1 MAKTLEELR
10 ALARS
15 LGLKAYSKLNKAE
28 LLRLLAKQKSP
39 RKKTAKTGQRAR
51 KPATPKAAAKKQL
64 LKKPPATRPRPAAPS
79 HPEPA
84 AHFRPQAAPV
94 TTDEERVE
102 TAKYAL
108 VPPGAALSAR
118 RLADLQE
125 DIDQLPAPRQPQLT
139 LLPQKPG
146 VLHAYWALAPEPAA
160 RLAQLRLRLCR
171 LADDALEVIEEIT
184 LPAARGLWYFHVP
197 EDAEPGAYCVHLGHY
212 DAAGHFVSAIERA
225 IARIPTLYASGE
237 KDRRWGVS
245 EAQFRAMYLRAGGV
259 VRGRRLGWPGG
270 ISSQR

>member
-15 LGLKAYSKLNKAE
+15 LGLKAYSKLSKAE
-28 LLRLLAKQKSP
+28 LLRLLAKQNP
-39 RKKTAKTGQRAR
+39 AREKTAKTGQRAR
-51 KPATPKAAAKKQL
+51 KPATPKATAKKPAV
-64 LKKPPATRPRPAAPS
+64 KKPRAARPRLAAPS

-84 AHFRPQAAPV
+84 AHLQPQATPV

-146 VLHAYWALAPEPAA
+146 VLHAYWALAPGQAA

-184 LPAARGLWYFHVP
+184 LPAGRGLWYFHVP
-197 EDAEPGAYCVHLGHY
+197 EDAEPGAWCVHLGHY

-259 VRGRRLGWPGG
+259 VRGKRLSWPGSF
-270 ISSQR
+270 SSR

>member
-15 LGLKAYSKLNKAE
+15 LGLKAYSKLGKAE
-28 LLRLLAKQKSP
+28 LLRLLAKQKP
-39 RKKTAKTGQRAR
+39 AHKKTAKAGQRAR
-51 KPATPKAAAKKQL
+51 KTATPEATVKKQL
-64 LKKPPATRPRPAAPS
+64 VKKPPAMRPRPAAPS
-79 HPEPA
+79 HPEPGMDLV
-84 AHFRPQAAPV
+84 PQPIARAV
-94 TTDEERVE
+94 SDKERIE
-102 TAKYAL
+102 TAKYAIA
-108 VPPGAALSAR
+108 PPGVTLTSR
-118 RLADLQE
+118 PLTDLQE
-125 DIDQLPAPRQPQLT
+125 DIDQMPAPRQPLLT

-146 VLHAYWALAPEPAA
+146 VLHAYWALAPEPAVHGA
-160 RLAQLRLRLCR
+160 PLRLRLCR

-237 KDRRWGVS
+237 KDRRWG
-245 EAQFRAMYLRAGGV
+245 
-259 VRGRRLGWPGG
+259 
-270 ISSQR
+270 

>member
-15 LGLKAYSKLNKAE
+15 LGLKAYSKLSKAE

-39 RKKTAKTGQRAR
+39 RKKTAKTGPRAR
-51 KPATPKAAAKKQL
+51 KPATPKATAKKRL
-64 LKKPPATRPRPAAPS
+64 LKKPPATAS
-79 HPEPA
+79 HPEPV
-84 AHFRPQAAPV
+84 AHLRPQAAPV

-125 DIDQLPAPRQPQLT
+125 DIDQLPPPRQPQLT

-146 VLHAYWALAPEPAA
+146 VLHAYWALAPGQAA

-184 LPAARGLWYFHVP
+184 LPADRGLWYFHVP
-197 EDAEPGAYCVHLGHY
+197 EDAEPGAWCVHLGHY

-237 KDRRWGVS
+237 NDRRWRVS

>member
-15 LGLKAYSKLNKAE
+15 LGLKAYSKLDKAE
-28 LLRLLAKQKSP
+28 LLRLLEKQKP
-39 RKKTAKTGQRAR
+39 ARKKTAKAGRRAR
-51 KPATPKAAAKKQL
+51 KTAAPKAAAKKPAV
-64 LKKPPATRPRPAAPS
+64 KKPRAARPRPAARS

-84 AHFRPQAAPV
+84 ARLRPQAAPV

-118 RLADLQE
+118 PLTDLQE
-125 DIDQLPAPRQPQLT
+125 DIDRLPAPRQPLLT

-146 VLHAYWALAPEPAA
+146 VLHAYWALAPGQAVPGAP
-160 RLAQLRLRLCR
+160 LRLRLCR

-184 LPAARGLWYFHVP
+184 LPADRGLWYFHVP
-197 EDAEPGAYCVHLGHY
+197 EDAEPGAWCVHLGHY
-212 DAAGHFVSAIERA
+212 DAGGHFVSAIERA

-237 KDRRWGVS
+237 NDRRWGVS

-259 VRGRRLGWPGG
+259 VRGRRLGWPGSF
-270 ISSQR
+270 SSR